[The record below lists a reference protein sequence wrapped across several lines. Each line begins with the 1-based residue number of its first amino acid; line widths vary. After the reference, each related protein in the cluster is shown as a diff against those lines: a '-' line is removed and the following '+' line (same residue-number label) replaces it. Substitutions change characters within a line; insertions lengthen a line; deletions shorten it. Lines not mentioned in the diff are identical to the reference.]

1 MKQQMVGSSVG
12 FQKFLQIR
20 GVGYTFSISS
30 TSLIVDAGYS
40 HVLRV
45 KIPRFHI
52 LTQSKK
58 ETSLSVQS
66 SNLVQ
71 LNKFLSNVRS

>member
-1 MKQQMVGSSVG
+1 MRQQMIGSSVG

-30 TSLIVDAGYS
+30 RNLTIAAGYS
-40 HVLRV
+40 HVLKM
-45 KIPRFHI
+45 KIPKFHL

-58 ETSLSVQS
+58 ETSLSIQS

>member
-1 MKQQMVGSSVG
+1 MRQQMIGSSVG

-30 TSLIVDAGYS
+30 TNLTIDAGYS
-40 HVLRV
+40 HVLRMR
-45 KIPRFHI
+45 IPKFHL

-58 ETSLSVQS
+58 ETSLSIQS

-71 LNKFLSNVRS
+71 LNKFLSTVRS